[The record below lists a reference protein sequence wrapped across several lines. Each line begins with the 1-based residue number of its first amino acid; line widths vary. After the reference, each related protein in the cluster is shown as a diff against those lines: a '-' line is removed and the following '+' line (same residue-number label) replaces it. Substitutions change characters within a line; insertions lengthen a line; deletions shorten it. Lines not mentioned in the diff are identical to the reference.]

1 MDGQVD
7 SKALYQECTKV
18 SQQNVWLSI
27 ACIIYNNCAK
37 KSQKSWIKGS
47 RRGQGR
53 RKNAFGQEGRNKRI
67 RFSVHFDANSDE
79 SNHLARTTHLFLGG
93 EQALREP
100 LRPLNVTLQP
110 HMSIAD
116 IPLHP

>member
-79 SNHLARTTHLFLGG
+79 FNHLAHTTHLFLGG

-100 LRPLNVTLQP
+100 LRPLNVPLQP